1 MGLKSL
7 FLSISPSP
15 PLPLCRDFH
24 SNTQSER
31 VLPANERTQLRWNG
45 NPFLLD
51 SGGADGEVDPGAWLL
66 PYWMARWIK
75 ML

>member
-1 MGLKSL
+1 M
-7 FLSISPSP
+7 
-15 PLPLCRDFH
+15 
-24 SNTQSER
+24 R

-45 NPFLLD
+45 NPFTLD
-51 SGGADGEVDPGAWLL
+51 SGGSDAEMDPGAWLL